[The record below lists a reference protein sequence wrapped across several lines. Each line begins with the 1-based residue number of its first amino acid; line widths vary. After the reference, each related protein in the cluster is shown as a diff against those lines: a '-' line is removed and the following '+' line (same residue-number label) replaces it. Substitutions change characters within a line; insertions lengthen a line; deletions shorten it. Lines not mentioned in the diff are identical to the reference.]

1 MSHIRKIGI
10 DVKPPVS
17 QSAKLL
23 GELVDWLGQ
32 RHCQCVLAST
42 GADAGLPLPC
52 LPLEAMPD
60 SVDMMIVL
68 GGDGSLLHVARRF
81 IGSSIPIMG
90 INLGRLGFL
99 TDIPVH
105 GMFEVIDQVLQG
117 NYVIERRFSLNA
129 ETWRNGERV
138 NVGTAINDVVMQRN
152 QHPRMIGFEM
162 RLDGKFV
169 FGLRADGLVLATPT
183 GSTAY
188 ALSAG
193 GPIVHPSIDALSV
206 VPISPHILSN
216 RPILVPAEEVV
227 ELRLTESPAPA
238 SLNLDGQVH
247 QELIEGDRVLVSRG
261 DSVSLAFLPDRN
273 YYEVLR
279 SKLHWGGPVKA
290 ANAR

>member
-10 DVKPPVS
+10 DVKPPAD

-32 RHCQCVLAST
+32 HNCECVLANM
-42 GADAGLPLPC
+42 GAGAGLPLPS
-52 LPLEAMPD
+52 LPLERMPEV
-60 SVDMMIVL
+60 VDMMIVL

-81 IGSSIPIMG
+81 IGSSVPIMG

-105 GMFEVIDQVLQG
+105 GMFEVIDQALQG
-117 NYVIERRFSLNA
+117 NYTIERRFSLNA

-206 VPISPHILSN
+206 VPISPHTLSN

-238 SLNLDGQVH
+238 ALNLDGQVH
-247 QELIEGDRVLVSRG
+247 EELMEGDRVLVSRG

-290 ANAR
+290 ADAR